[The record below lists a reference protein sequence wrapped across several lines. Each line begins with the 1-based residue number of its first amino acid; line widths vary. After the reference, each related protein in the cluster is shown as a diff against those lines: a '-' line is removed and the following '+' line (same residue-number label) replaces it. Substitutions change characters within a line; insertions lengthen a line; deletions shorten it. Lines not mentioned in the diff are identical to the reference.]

1 MIYLNSCSIVVRYST
16 SYDSLRSC
24 LSEFR
29 SNFHPCKF
37 SVGLA
42 PLFQLFHVQS
52 PAALYYTNSFKPGA
66 SRVSSNGE
74 NLGKKIYYGD
84 DEQRTRLWKH
94 TEEVVQG
101 ALKT

>member
-1 MIYLNSCSIVVRYST
+1 MIYLNSCSIVVRYSIPFVHAYPGFVRT
-16 SYDSLRSC
+16 SILA
-24 LSEFR
+24 
-29 SNFHPCKF
+29 K

-66 SRVSSNGE
+66 SRVGSNGE
-74 NLGKKIYYGD
+74 DLGKKNYYGD
-84 DEQRTRLWKH
+84 DEQRTRLWRH